1 MPRLPIAP
9 AVVRGPETPDVLLE
23 RAARAELDGR
33 RNEAIELY
41 RRVLMIDPT
50 NLAAINQLG
59 VSVGELGDLS
69 AAVRHLHNSLRINPN
84 QAEVW
89 FNLGVAQSRLGRTQE
104 ALNSFES
111 MVALSPLSSAGHLQ
125 RAATLARLG
134 RYQEALAA
142 CEETVRM
149 SPNDPLTAI
158 HHGLALQWCGQYDL
172 AFAEFDRAIA
182 LKPDFAEA
190 RVSKAA
196 LKLLLGDLPGGFAL
210 YEWRWRMSARQ
221 ASLQRSARNDSR
233 ALWLG
238 DSDITGKTI
247 LIYLEQGLGDVIQF
261 CRYAT
266 LAANAGAR
274 VIVEVQPTLATLM
287 ASLPGVSR
295 VISDQEPL
303 PDHDLRCPMMSL
315 PLAFRT
321 TMDTIPASVPYLRA
335 DPGRGADWR
344 DRLSG
349 LRGHRIGLVWGA
361 GTRLG
366 DSELVALEQR
376 KSVAL
381 QTLAPL
387 AGVTGCEFVSIQLG
401 PASAQAASPPPGMT
415 LHDFTKDVTDFAD
428 TAALM
433 ENLDLVISVCTS
445 TAHLAGALGRPVWL
459 LNRFDTDWRWF
470 LDRDESP
477 WYPTMRIFRQ
487 PRPGDW
493 ASVIQRVADALGRFV
508 AG

>member
-1 MPRLPIAP
+1 MPRLPITP
-9 AVVRGPETPDVLLE
+9 AVVPGPENPDVLLE

-33 RNEAIELY
+33 RNEAIELW

-59 VSVGELGDLS
+59 VSAGELGDLS
-69 AAVRHLHNSLRINPN
+69 IAVRHFHNALRINPN

-104 ALNSFES
+104 ALISFES
-111 MVALSPLSSAGHLQ
+111 MIALSPLSSAGHLQ

-134 RYQEALAA
+134 RYQDALAA
-142 CEETVRM
+142 CDETARLFPDHSV
-149 SPNDPLTAI
+149 TAKQR
-158 HHGLALQWCGQYDL
+158 GLALQWCGDYQQ
-172 AFAEFDRAIA
+172 AFREFDRAIE
-182 LKPDFAEA
+182 LQPDHAEA
-190 RVSKAA
+190 WVSKAF
-196 LKLLLGDLPGGFAL
+196 LMMMLGDLPGGFAL

-221 ASLQRSARNDSR
+221 ASPQRSARDNSR
-233 ALWLG
+233 PLWLG
-238 DSDITGKTI
+238 ESDIAGKTI

-274 VIVEVQPTLATLM
+274 VIVEVQSSLVDLM

-295 VISDQEPL
+295 VVSDQEPL

-321 TMDTIPASVPYLRA
+321 TMETIPASVPYLRA
-335 DPGRGADWR
+335 HPGRAADWR

-349 LRGHRIGLVWGA
+349 LRGRRIGLVWGA

-401 PASAQAASPPPGMT
+401 AASAQAASPPPGMT
-415 LHDFTKDVTDFAD
+415 LHDFTKGLTNFAD

-433 ENLDLVISVCTS
+433 ENLDLIISVCTS
-445 TAHLAGALGRPVWL
+445 TAHLAGALGRSVWL

-470 LDRDESP
+470 LDRDDSP

-487 PRPGDW
+487 PKPGDW
-493 ASVIQRVADALGRFV
+493 ASVIQEVAGELGRFV